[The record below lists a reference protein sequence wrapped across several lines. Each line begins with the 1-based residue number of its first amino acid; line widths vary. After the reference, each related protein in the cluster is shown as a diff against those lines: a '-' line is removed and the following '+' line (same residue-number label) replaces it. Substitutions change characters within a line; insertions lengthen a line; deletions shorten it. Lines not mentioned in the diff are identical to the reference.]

1 MRVLYICLRLIFL
14 VLKIDPIS
22 RANICRIIFGLG
34 CLYRSTFYR
43 LARRAVCANLRRVAV
58 RDLGVEKKDI
68 LLPVLLDCT
77 ALSSVNEQVSE
88 LRQQRDVTTSR
99 SYMSACTAIFSV
111 DKQVNEPTR
120 PPDFP

>member
-1 MRVLYICLRLIFL
+1 M
-14 VLKIDPIS
+14 
-22 RANICRIIFGLG
+22 
-34 CLYRSTFYR
+34 
-43 LARRAVCANLRRVAV
+43 
-58 RDLGVEKKDI
+58 RDLGVEKMDI